1 MSVFSKNFKIG
12 NKKIGYN
19 SQTFI
24 VAEAGV
30 NHNGDLKKAF
40 KLVDLACKA
49 GVDAI
54 KFQTFNTEASTTKN
68 LKKAKYQKKSFN
80 DKETQ
85 YSMLKKLEL
94 DIKDLIKIQRYCKK
108 KKIIFFSTPSD
119 TESFNILEKL
129 KVPCY
134 KISSVDLNNDILI
147 KNVCATNKPVI
158 ISTGMSN
165 LNDIL
170 HTKKIVCASKNKKII
185 FLHCVSSYPTNLYHT
200 NLRSINFIADKI
212 GSLVGFSDHTL
223 DIEGAS
229 LAIACGA
236 CLIEKHFTLNKKLP
250 GPDHKISLNFLELK
264 KFVKKIR
271 DTEKILGKKIKKI
284 HQSEKNTLSAT
295 KKVFVANKT
304 IKKGTKLRL
313 NMLLL
318 KSGGKG
324 LNYKSIKKYLGK
336 RVKKRIIKDSILS
349 KNFF

>member
-12 NKKIGYN
+12 NKKIGHN
-19 SQTFI
+19 SPTFI

-54 KFQTFNTEASTTKN
+54 KFQTFNTESSTTKN
-68 LKKAKYQKKSFN
+68 LKKAKYQKSSFD

-94 DIKDLIKIQRYCKK
+94 DIKDHFKIKKYCKK
-108 KKIIFFSTPSD
+108 KNIIFFSTPSD
-119 TESFNILEKL
+119 IESFNILEKL

-147 KNVCATNKPVI
+147 KSVCATNKPVI
-158 ISTGMSN
+158 ISTGRSN
-165 LNDIL
+165 LSDIL
-170 HTKKIVCASKNKKII
+170 HTKKMVSSSKNKKII

-200 NLRSINFIADKI
+200 NLRSINFLADKI

-223 DIEGAS
+223 GVDGAS
-229 LAIACGA
+229 LAVACGS
-236 CLIEKHFTLNKKLP
+236 CLIEKHFTLDKKLP
-250 GPDHKISLNFLELK
+250 GPDHKVSLNFTELK

-271 DTEKILGKKIKKI
+271 DTEKILGKNIKKM
-284 HQSEKNTLSAT
+284 HQSEKNTLSVT
-295 KKVFVANKT
+295 KKVFVAKKT
-304 IKKGTKLRL
+304 IKEGVKLKL
-313 NMLLL
+313 SMLLL

-324 LNYKSIKKYLGK
+324 LDYKSIKRFLGK
-336 RVKKRIIKDSILS
+336 KVKKKIIKESILY